1 MLKKAAFYLFAR
13 PFVAGE
19 TIYAAIEKAV
29 DLNKK
34 KIYPV
39 INILGEYVKDQKEA
53 RAYFDQ
59 YLELIIKS
67 AMALANV
74 NVAVK
79 PSQLGAEIDKKYFQ
93 TLLGGLLSAVKF
105 YLPLSLV
112 EVDAE
117 DYEYSSAVKD
127 VCLELA
133 KTYPDNLRVCRQI
146 NRKETPKEIL
156 QLIEAGVS
164 VRLCKGT
171 VYKGDIQDEK
181 ELRNI
186 FIEQAILLSKRGNRP
201 AIATH
206 DLYLIHML
214 CDVENFEFQV
224 LLGIENKEM
233 FKLAA
238 AGKKV
243 GFYLPCG
250 PNWYTYGK
258 RRWKSIVKIFWRNWK
273 YKTEGG

>member
-1 MLKKAAFYLFAR
+1 MLKKAVFYLFAR

-29 DLNKK
+29 NLNEKRTYS
-34 KIYPV
+34 I
-39 INILGEYVKDQKEA
+39 INILGEHAKDQGEA

-59 YLELIIKS
+59 YFELIIKS
-67 AMALANV
+67 AMALADV
-74 NVAVK
+74 NVAIK
-79 PSQLGAEIDKKYFQ
+79 PSQLGVEIDKKYFQ
-93 TLLGGLLSAVKF
+93 TLLGGILSAVKC
-105 YLPLSLV
+105 YMPLSLV
-112 EVDAE
+112 EVDRE
-117 DYEYSSAVKD
+117 DHAYSSVVKD
-127 VCLELA
+127 ICLELA
-133 KTYPDNLRVCRQI
+133 KTYPNIRLCCQV

-171 VYKGDIQDEK
+171 AYKGEIQDEG
-181 ELRNI
+181 ELRKI
-186 FIEQAILLSKRGNRP
+186 YLEQALLLSEKGNRP